1 MLARGLV
8 MLTAVLLL
16 AAPATAGTTLT
27 KSERAL
33 LDAVNTART
42 TRGLQPLRVDE
53 ALTNAA
59 RSYSR
64 QLLALDS
71 LVHGDFAGRLRSFG
85 ASAPA
90 LGENLAW
97 GAGVYAR
104 APSIVLRWLNS
115 PSHRANLLRPGFRLI
130 GLGAAHGTF
139 AGRGGA
145 TVVAA
150 DFAGV

>member
-1 MLARGLV
+1 MLI
-8 MLTAVLLL
+8 AVLLL

-42 TRGLQPLRVDE
+42 TRGLQSLRVDE
-53 ALTNAA
+53 NLTNAA

-64 QLLALDS
+64 QLLALDL
-71 LVHGDFAGRLRSFG
+71 LVHGDFAARLRTFG
-85 ASAPA
+85 ADAPT

-97 GAGVYAR
+97 GAGIHGQ
-104 APSIVLRWLNS
+104 APSIVVRWLNS

-130 GLGAAHGTF
+130 GLGAASGNF
-139 AGRGGA
+139 AGRPGA

-150 DFAGV
+150 EFAGF